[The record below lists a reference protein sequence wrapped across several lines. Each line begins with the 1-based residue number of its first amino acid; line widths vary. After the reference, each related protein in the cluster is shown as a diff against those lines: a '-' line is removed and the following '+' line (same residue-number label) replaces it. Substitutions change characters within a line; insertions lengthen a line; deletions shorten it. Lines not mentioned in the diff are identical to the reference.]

1 MGNFSQKI
9 NKFIE
14 IFIDQNGYVR
24 VVQGL
29 QNTLLIAVCGLLI
42 GIQAQVEII
51 QGVTEGV
58 FVEPID
64 AVGTAQDGSS
74 FVYRQTGGEG
84 VDMTF
89 EEVPVTTGAS
99 NDYYIEI
106 SGDTLADG
114 DVIPATADMTEGIET
129 AEVEQDSALSMMP
142 GMGDMSGQAM
152 PDMSGQSMPDMGS
165 FGGGADFGG
174 GAPAGGPGGK

>member
-1 MGNFSQKI
+1 MQ
-9 NKFIE
+9 
-14 IFIDQNGYVR
+14 V
-24 VVQGL
+24 
-29 QNTLLIAVCGLLI
+29 NTADSGLLI

-51 QGVTEGV
+51 QDVTEGV
-58 FVEPID
+58 FVVPID

-106 SGDTLADG
+106 SGDTLAEG
-114 DVIPATADMTEGIET
+114 DVIRATADMTEGIET

-174 GAPAGGPGGK
+174 GAPAGGPGGM